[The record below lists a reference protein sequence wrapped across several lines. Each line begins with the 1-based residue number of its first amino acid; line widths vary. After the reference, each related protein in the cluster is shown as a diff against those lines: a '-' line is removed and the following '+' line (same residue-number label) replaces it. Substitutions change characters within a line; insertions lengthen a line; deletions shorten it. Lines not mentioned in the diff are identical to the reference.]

1 MKQSIKLS
9 TEQLQFIS
17 LFQKITHTQPKDC
30 IEDEKLDR
38 IIFVVENG
46 DMGKAIGKGAANIKS
61 LKNKIQKTVEV
72 VEYIKEPEKFI
83 AKAINEKLVNDVTIS
98 KDDLGGLQA
107 TVMVDANNKGLAV
120 GRGGRNIERAKLLA
134 QRYFDIS
141 RIMINTPQRAMME
154 L

>member
-1 MKQSIKLS
+1 M
-9 TEQLQFIS
+9 
-17 LFQKITHTQPKDC
+17 FQKITHTQPKDC

-46 DMGKAIGKGAANIKS
+46 DMGKAIGKGAANIKL
-61 LKNKIQKTVEV
+61 LKSKIQKTIEV
-72 VEYIKEPEKFI
+72 VEYIKDPEKFI
-83 AKAINEKLVNDVTIS
+83 SKAINEKLVNEVTIS

-120 GRGGRNIERAKLLA
+120 GRNGRNIERAKILA

>member
-1 MKQSIKLS
+1 M
-9 TEQLQFIS
+9 T
-17 LFQKITHTQPKDC
+17 C
-30 IEDEKLDR
+30 
-38 IIFVVENG
+38 
-46 DMGKAIGKGAANIKS
+46 GKAIGKGAAKIKL
-61 LKNKIQKTVEV
+61 LKSKIQKTIEV
-72 VEYIKEPEKFI
+72 VEYIKDPEKFI
-83 AKAINEKLVNDVTIS
+83 SKAINEKLVNEVTIS

-120 GRGGRNIERAKLLA
+120 GRNGRNIERAKILA

>member
-1 MKQSIKLS
+1 M
-9 TEQLQFIS
+9 
-17 LFQKITHTQPKDC
+17 
-30 IEDEKLDR
+30 
-38 IIFVVENG
+38 
-46 DMGKAIGKGAANIKS
+46 
-61 LKNKIQKTVEV
+61 
-72 VEYIKEPEKFI
+72 
-83 AKAINEKLVNDVTIS
+83 TIS

-120 GRGGRNIERAKLLA
+120 GRNGRNIEPKILA